1 LLFKDELMLPLSS
14 FVSSHPSPLAATLL
28 LLRLPDVG
36 VGGYW
41 QLLSQIECPTRL
53 INQPPA
59 QLESLLKPAAV
70 AALRGFLDN
79 PDTSELGR
87 RLAADLAYIESQPGL
102 HCLLY
107 SDPLYPRLLREI
119 PRPPP
124 VLYVRGEPACLSLP
138 QIAIVGSRNPSGGGA
153 ENAERFAHYLAERG
167 FAITSGLALGIDAA
181 AHRGA
186 LRASGKTIAVMG
198 TGIDLIY
205 PSRHRQLAQAIIESG
220 GALVSE
226 FPLGTASHACNFP
239 QRNRIISGLSGGT
252 LVVEAAVQSGSL
264 ITASYALQQD
274 REVFAIPGSIH
285 NPLARGCHQLIR
297 QGATL
302 VETAQD
308 IVDQLAGLLSYK
320 RQELKQSKSQSDFF
334 TEDIRDEPEQSPILD
349 ESEQQL
355 LQALGYDP
363 LPVDMLAERTGMDIG
378 SLSAQL
384 IGLEI
389 KGLVQQVGASYV
401 RTGAAEL
408 VS

>member
-1 LLFKDELMLPLSS
+1 ML
-14 FVSSHPSPLAATLL
+14 SPLAASLL
-28 LLRLPDVG
+28 VLRLPDVG
-36 VGGYW
+36 VAGYW
-41 QLLSQIECPTRL
+41 RLLELVESPQQLLSQPVQSWRSFL
-53 INQPPA
+53 N
-59 QLESLLKPAAV
+59 PAAAEMLARFNSDPEGSDV
-70 AALRGFLDN
+70 GQK
-79 PDTSELGR
+79 
-87 RLAADLAYIESQPGL
+87 LAAELAYIESQPGL
-102 HCLLY
+102 HCLTY
-107 SDPLYPRLLREI
+107 DDPLYPRLLREI

-124 VLYVRGEPACLSLP
+124 LLYVRGDPTCLSLP
-138 QIAIVGSRNPSGGGA
+138 QLAIVGSRNPSGGGS

-186 LRASGKTIAVMG
+186 LRAGGKTIAVMG

-205 PSRHRQLAQAIIESG
+205 PSRHRQLAQEIVDNG
-220 GALVSE
+220 GTLVSE
-226 FPLGTASHACNFP
+226 FPLGTSSHASNFP

-264 ITASYALQQD
+264 ITASYALQHD

-320 RQELKQSKSQSDFF
+320 RQEVKSARAAQPELFAEPAVVDEGPQLG
-334 TEDIRDEPEQSPILD
+334 EDERS
-349 ESEQQL
+349 L
-355 LQALGYDP
+355 LQALSYDP
-363 LPVDMLAERTGMDIG
+363 LPVDLLAERTGLDVG
-378 SLSAQL
+378 NLSAQL

-389 KGLVQQVGASYV
+389 KGLIQQVGACYQ
-401 RTGAAEL
+401 RL
-408 VS
+408 

>member
-1 LLFKDELMLPLSS
+1 ML
-14 FVSSHPSPLAATLL
+14 SPLAATLL
-28 LLRLPDVG
+28 VLRLPDVG
-36 VGGYW
+36 VAGYW
-41 QLLSQIECPTRL
+41 QLLELVESPQQL
-53 INQPPA
+53 LNQPV
-59 QLESLLKPAAV
+59 QSWRSLLNPAAADMLTRFISDPEGSDV
-70 AALRGFLDN
+70 GQK
-79 PDTSELGR
+79 
-87 RLAADLAYIESQPGL
+87 LATELAYIESQPGL
-102 HCLLY
+102 HCLTWE
-107 SDPLYPRLLREI
+107 DPLYPRLLREI

-124 VLYVRGEPACLSLP
+124 LLYVRGDPSCLSLP
-138 QIAIVGSRNPSGGGA
+138 QLAIVGSRNPSGGGS

-186 LRASGKTIAVMG
+186 LRAGGKTIAVMG

-205 PSRHRQLAQAIIESG
+205 PSRHHQLAQEIVDSG

-226 FPLGTASHACNFP
+226 FPLGTSSHASNFP

-264 ITASYALQQD
+264 ITASYALQHD

-320 RQELKQSKSQSDFF
+320 RQEVKTARAVQPELFAEPAVVDEEPQLG
-334 TEDIRDEPEQSPILD
+334 EDEQR
-349 ESEQQL
+349 L

-363 LPVDMLAERTGMDIG
+363 LPVDLLAERTGLDVG
-378 SLSAQL
+378 TLSAQL

-389 KGLVQQVGASYV
+389 KGLIQQVGACYQ
-401 RTGAAEL
+401 RL
-408 VS
+408 

>member
-1 LLFKDELMLPLSS
+1 ML
-14 FVSSHPSPLAATLL
+14 SPLAATLL
-28 LLRLPDVG
+28 VLRLPDVG
-36 VGGYW
+36 VAGYW
-41 QLLSQIECPTRL
+41 QLLELFESPLQFLSQPVQSLR
-53 INQPPA
+53 
-59 QLESLLKPAAV
+59 SLLNPV
-70 AALRGFLDN
+70 AADMLTRFH
-79 PDTSELGR
+79 
-87 RLAADLAYIESQPGL
+87 ADPEGSDVGQKLSAELAYIESQPNL
-102 HCLLY
+102 HCLTND
-107 SDPLYPRLLREI
+107 SPLYPRLLREI

-124 VLYVRGEPACLSLP
+124 LLYVRGDPTCLSLP
-138 QIAIVGSRNPSGGGA
+138 QLAIVGSRNPSGGGS
-153 ENAERFAHYLAERG
+153 ENAERFAHFLAERG

-186 LRASGKTIAVMG
+186 LRAGGKTIAVMG

-205 PSRHRQLAQAIIESG
+205 PSRHRQLAQEIVDSG

-226 FPLGTASHACNFP
+226 FPLGTSSHASNFP

-264 ITASYALQQD
+264 ITASYALQHD

-320 RQELKQSKSQSDFF
+320 RQEVRSAKTLQPELFGESVDAKPETLLSAD
-334 TEDIRDEPEQSPILD
+334 EQS
-349 ESEQQL
+349 L

-363 LPVDMLAERTGMDIG
+363 LPVDLLAERTGLDVG
-378 SLSAQL
+378 NLSAQL

-389 KGLVQQVGASYV
+389 KGLIQQVGACYQRV
-401 RTGAAEL
+401 
-408 VS
+408 

>member
-1 LLFKDELMLPLSS
+1 ML
-14 FVSSHPSPLAATLL
+14 SPLAATLL
-28 LLRLPDVG
+28 VLRLPDVG
-36 VGGYW
+36 VAGYW
-41 QLLSQIECPTRL
+41 QLLELFESPLQFLSQPVQSLR
-53 INQPPA
+53 
-59 QLESLLKPAAV
+59 SLLNPV
-70 AALRGFLDN
+70 AADMLTRFHADPEGSDV
-79 PDTSELGR
+79 GR
-87 RLAADLAYIESQPGL
+87 KLSAELAYIESQPNL
-102 HCLLY
+102 HCLTND
-107 SDPLYPRLLREI
+107 SPLYPRLLREI

-124 VLYVRGEPACLSLP
+124 LLYVRGDPTCLSLP
-138 QIAIVGSRNPSGGGA
+138 QLAIVGSRNPSGGGS
-153 ENAERFAHYLAERG
+153 ENAERFAHFLAERG

-186 LRASGKTIAVMG
+186 LRAGGKTIAVMG

-205 PSRHRQLAQAIIESG
+205 PSRHRQLAQEIVDSG

-226 FPLGTASHACNFP
+226 FPLGTSSHASNFP

-264 ITASYALQQD
+264 ITASYALQHD

-320 RQELKQSKSQSDFF
+320 RQEVRSAKTLQPELFGESVDAKPETLLSTD
-334 TEDIRDEPEQSPILD
+334 EQS
-349 ESEQQL
+349 L

-363 LPVDMLAERTGMDIG
+363 LPVDLLAERTGLDVG
-378 SLSAQL
+378 NLSAQL

-389 KGLVQQVGASYV
+389 KGLIQQVGACYQRV
-401 RTGAAEL
+401 
-408 VS
+408 

>member
-1 LLFKDELMLPLSS
+1 ML
-14 FVSSHPSPLAATLL
+14 SPLAATLL
-28 LLRLPDVG
+28 VLRLPAIG
-36 VGGYW
+36 VAGYW
-41 QLLSQIECPTRL
+41 QLLELFDSPLQLLDQPTQSLR
-53 INQPPA
+53 
-59 QLESLLKPAAV
+59 SLLNPAA
-70 AALRGFLDN
+70 ADMLSQFRTD
-79 PDTSELGR
+79 PDTSDIGR
-87 RLAADLAYIESQPGL
+87 KLAADLAYIESQPDL
-102 HCLLY
+102 HCLTY
-107 SDPLYPRLLREI
+107 DDPLYPRLLREI

-124 VLYVRGEPACLSLP
+124 LLFVRGEPACLSLP
-138 QIAIVGSRNPSGGGA
+138 QLAIVGSRNPSGGGS

-186 LRASGKTIAVMG
+186 LRAGGKTIAVMG

-205 PSRHRQLAQAIIESG
+205 PSRHRPLAQEIIASG

-226 FPLGTASHACNFP
+226 FPLGTSSQASNFP

-264 ITASYALQQD
+264 ITASYALQHD

-320 RQELKQSKSQSDFF
+320 RQEVRSAKTVQPELFDKSVNA
-334 TEDIRDEPEQSPILD
+334 EIELGADEQK
-349 ESEQQL
+349 L

-363 LPVDMLAERTGMDIG
+363 LPVDLLAERTGLDVG
-378 SLSAQL
+378 NLSAQL

-389 KGLVQQVGASYV
+389 KGLIQQVGACYQRV
-401 RTGAAEL
+401 
-408 VS
+408 

>member
-1 LLFKDELMLPLSS
+1 ML
-14 FVSSHPSPLAATLL
+14 SPLAATLL
-28 LLRLPDVG
+28 VLRLPDVG
-36 VGGYW
+36 VAGYW
-41 QLLSQIECPTRL
+41 QLLELFESPLQFLSQPVQSLR
-53 INQPPA
+53 
-59 QLESLLKPAAV
+59 SLLNPV
-70 AALRGFLDN
+70 AADMLTRFHADPEGSDV
-79 PDTSELGR
+79 GR
-87 RLAADLAYIESQPGL
+87 KLAAELAYIESQPSL
-102 HCLLY
+102 HCLTY
-107 SDPLYPRLLREI
+107 DSPLYPRLLREI

-124 VLYVRGEPACLSLP
+124 LLYVRGDPTCLSLP
-138 QIAIVGSRNPSGGGA
+138 QLAIVGSRNPSGGGS

-186 LRASGKTIAVMG
+186 LRAGGKTIAVMG

-205 PSRHRQLAQAIIESG
+205 PSRHRQLAQEIVESG

-226 FPLGTASHACNFP
+226 FPLGTSSHASNFP

-264 ITASYALQQD
+264 ITASYALQHD

-320 RQELKQSKSQSDFF
+320 RQEVRSAKTLQPELF
-334 TEDIRDEPEQSPILD
+334 DEPVDAVEENLLSSDEQN
-349 ESEQQL
+349 L

-363 LPVDMLAERTGMDIG
+363 LPVDLLAERTGLDVG
-378 SLSAQL
+378 NLSAQL

-389 KGLVQQVGASYV
+389 KGLIQQVGACYQ
-401 RTGAAEL
+401 RI
-408 VS
+408 

>member
-1 LLFKDELMLPLSS
+1 MLPL
-14 FVSSHPSPLAATLL
+14 SPLAATLL
-28 LLRLPDVG
+28 VLRLPDVG
-36 VGGYW
+36 VAGYW
-41 QLLSQIECPTRL
+41 QLLELFESPLVLLSQPVQSL
-53 INQPPA
+53 N
-59 QLESLLKPAAV
+59 SLLNPTAAAILRQFHADPEASDIGRNV
-70 AALRGFLDN
+70 AK
-79 PDTSELGR
+79 
-87 RLAADLAYIESQPGL
+87 DLAYIESQPLL
-102 HCLLY
+102 HCLTY
-107 SDPLYPRLLREI
+107 DNPLYPRLLREI

-124 VLYVRGEPACLSLP
+124 LLFVRGDPTCLSLP
-138 QIAIVGSRNPSGGGA
+138 QLAIVGSRNPSGGGS
-153 ENAERFAHYLAERG
+153 ENAERFAHYMAERG

-186 LRASGKTIAVMG
+186 LRAGGKTIAVMG
-198 TGIDLIY
+198 TGIDLVY
-205 PSRHRQLAQAIIESG
+205 PSRHRQLAQDIIDSG

-264 ITASYALQQD
+264 ITASYALQHD

-320 RQELKQSKSQSDFF
+320 RQEIKSAKKLQPELF
-334 TEDIRDEPEQSPILD
+334 DEPAVSNNEPILNAD
-349 ESEQQL
+349 EQIL

-363 LPVDMLAERTGMDIG
+363 LPMDVLAERTGLDIG
-378 SLSAQL
+378 NLTAQL

-389 KGLVQQVGASYV
+389 KGLIQQ
-401 RTGAAEL
+401 TGACYQRT
-408 VS
+408 

>member
-1 LLFKDELMLPLSS
+1 ML
-14 FVSSHPSPLAATLL
+14 SPLAATLL
-28 LLRLPDVG
+28 ILRLPDIG
-36 VGGYW
+36 VAGYW
-41 QLLSQIECPTRL
+41 RLQELLDHPLQLLD
-53 INQPPA
+53 QPSHSLP
-59 QLESLLKPAAV
+59 SLLKPAAAELLRQFHTDPEVSEIGRKV
-70 AALRGFLDN
+70 A
-79 PDTSELGR
+79 E
-87 RLAADLAYIESQPGL
+87 DLVYIESQSNL
-102 HCLLY
+102 HCLTY
-107 SDPLYPRLLREI
+107 DDPLYPRLLREI

-124 VLYVRGEPACLSLP
+124 LLFVRGDPTCLSLP
-138 QIAIVGSRNPSGGGA
+138 QLAIVGSRNPSGGGI

-186 LRASGKTIAVMG
+186 LRANGKTIAVMG
-198 TGIDLIY
+198 TGINLVY
-205 PSRHRQLAQAIIESG
+205 PSRHRQLAQEIVDSG

-264 ITASYALQQD
+264 ITASYALQHD

-320 RQELKQSKSQSDFF
+320 RQELKCAASAQ
-334 TEDIRDEPEQSPILD
+334 EDLFIAPAPAESVLDEQEQS
-349 ESEQQL
+349 L

-363 LPVDMLAERTGMDIG
+363 LPVDVLAERTGLDIG
-378 SLSAQL
+378 NLSAQL

-389 KGLVQQVGASYV
+389 KGLIQQIGACYQ
-401 RTGAAEL
+401 RT
-408 VS
+408 

>member
-1 LLFKDELMLPLSS
+1 ML
-14 FVSSHPSPLAATLL
+14 SPLAATLL
-28 LLRLPDVG
+28 VLRLPEVG
-36 VGGYW
+36 VAGYW
-41 QLLSQIECPTRL
+41 QLLELFDSPL
-53 INQPPA
+53 HFLNQPV
-59 QLESLLKPAAV
+59 QSLRSLLNPAA
-70 AALRGFLDN
+70 ADMLRMFHTDPEGSDV
-79 PDTSELGR
+79 GR
-87 RLAADLAYIESQPGL
+87 KLSADLAYIESQSGL
-102 HCLLY
+102 HCLIY
-107 SDPLYPRLLREI
+107 DNPLYPRLLREI

-124 VLYVRGEPACLSLP
+124 LLFVRGDPTCLSLP
-138 QIAIVGSRNPSGGGA
+138 QLAMVGSRNPSGGGI
-153 ENAERFAHYLAERG
+153 ENAERFAHYMAERG

-186 LRASGKTIAVMG
+186 LRAGGKTIAVMG

-205 PSRHRQLAQAIIESG
+205 PSRHRQLAQDIIDSG

-264 ITASYALQQD
+264 ITASYALQHD

-320 RQELKQSKSQSDFF
+320 RQEIKSAKALQPELFAESATIDDDILLS
-334 TEDIRDEPEQSPILD
+334 EDEQA
-349 ESEQQL
+349 L

-363 LPVDMLAERTGMDIG
+363 LSVDLLAERTGLEVG
-378 SLSAQL
+378 NLSAQL

-389 KGLVQQVGASYV
+389 KGLIQQVGASYQ
-401 RTGAAEL
+401 RL
-408 VS
+408 

>member
-1 LLFKDELMLPLSS
+1 ML
-14 FVSSHPSPLAATLL
+14 SPLAATLL
-28 LLRLPDVG
+28 VLRLPDVG
-36 VGGYW
+36 VAGYW
-41 QLLSQIECPTRL
+41 QLLELVESPQQL
-53 INQPPA
+53 LNQPV
-59 QLESLLKPAAV
+59 QSWRSLLNPAAADMLIRFISDPERSDV
-70 AALRGFLDN
+70 GQK
-79 PDTSELGR
+79 
-87 RLAADLAYIESQPGL
+87 LATELAYIESQPGL
-102 HCLLY
+102 HCLTWD
-107 SDPLYPRLLREI
+107 DPLYPRLLREI

-124 VLYVRGEPACLSLP
+124 LLYVRGDPSCLSLP
-138 QIAIVGSRNPSGGGA
+138 QLAIVGSRNPSGGGS

-186 LRASGKTIAVMG
+186 LRAGGKTIAVMG

-205 PSRHRQLAQAIIESG
+205 PSRHRQLAQEIVDSG

-226 FPLGTASHACNFP
+226 FPLGTSSHASNFP

-264 ITASYALQQD
+264 ITASYALQHD

-320 RQELKQSKSQSDFF
+320 RQEVKSARAVHPELFAEPAVVDVEPQLG
-334 TEDIRDEPEQSPILD
+334 EDEQR
-349 ESEQQL
+349 L

-363 LPVDMLAERTGMDIG
+363 LPVDLLAERTGLDVG

-389 KGLVQQVGASYV
+389 KGLIQQVGACYQ
-401 RTGAAEL
+401 RL
-408 VS
+408 

>member
-1 LLFKDELMLPLSS
+1 ML
-14 FVSSHPSPLAATLL
+14 SPLAATLL
-28 LLRLPDVG
+28 VLRLPDVG
-36 VGGYW
+36 VAGYW
-41 QLLSQIECPTRL
+41 QLLELFESPLQFLSQPVQSLR
-53 INQPPA
+53 
-59 QLESLLKPAAV
+59 SLLNPV
-70 AALRGFLDN
+70 AADMLTRFH
-79 PDTSELGR
+79 
-87 RLAADLAYIESQPGL
+87 ADPEGSDVGQKLSAELAYIESQPNL
-102 HCLLY
+102 HCLTND
-107 SDPLYPRLLREI
+107 SPLYPRLLREI

-124 VLYVRGEPACLSLP
+124 LLYVRGDPTCLSLP
-138 QIAIVGSRNPSGGGA
+138 QLAIVGSRNPSGGGS
-153 ENAERFAHYLAERG
+153 ENAERFAHFLAERG

-186 LRASGKTIAVMG
+186 LRAGGKTIAVMG

-205 PSRHRQLAQAIIESG
+205 PSRHRQLAQEIVDSG

-226 FPLGTASHACNFP
+226 FPLGTSSHASNFP

-264 ITASYALQQD
+264 ITASYALQHD

-320 RQELKQSKSQSDFF
+320 RQEVRSAKTLQPELFGESVDAKPVTLLSAD
-334 TEDIRDEPEQSPILD
+334 EQS
-349 ESEQQL
+349 L

-363 LPVDMLAERTGMDIG
+363 LPVDLLAERTGLDVG
-378 SLSAQL
+378 NLSAQL

-389 KGLVQQVGASYV
+389 KGLIQQVGACYQRV
-401 RTGAAEL
+401 
-408 VS
+408 

>member
-1 LLFKDELMLPLSS
+1 ML
-14 FVSSHPSPLAATLL
+14 SPLAATLL
-28 LLRLPDVG
+28 VLRLPDVG
-36 VGGYW
+36 VAGYW
-41 QLLSQIECPTRL
+41 HLLELVESPQQLL
-53 INQPPA
+53 NQPV
-59 QLESLLKPAAV
+59 QSWRSLLNPAAADMLTRFISDPERSDV
-70 AALRGFLDN
+70 GQK
-79 PDTSELGR
+79 
-87 RLAADLAYIESQPGL
+87 LATELAYIESQPGL
-102 HCLLY
+102 HCLTWD
-107 SDPLYPRLLREI
+107 DPLYPRFLREI

-124 VLYVRGEPACLSLP
+124 LLYVRGDRSCLSLP
-138 QIAIVGSRNPSGGGA
+138 QLAIVGSRNPSGGGS

-186 LRASGKTIAVMG
+186 LRAGGKTIAVMG

-205 PSRHRQLAQAIIESG
+205 PSRHRQLAQEIVDSG

-226 FPLGTASHACNFP
+226 FPLGTSSHASNFP

-264 ITASYALQQD
+264 ITASYALQHD

-320 RQELKQSKSQSDFF
+320 RQEVKTARAVQPELFAEPAVVDVEPQLG
-334 TEDIRDEPEQSPILD
+334 EDEQR
-349 ESEQQL
+349 L

-363 LPVDMLAERTGMDIG
+363 LPVDLLAERTGLDVG

-389 KGLVQQVGASYV
+389 KGLIQQVGACYQ
-401 RTGAAEL
+401 RL
-408 VS
+408 

>member
-1 LLFKDELMLPLSS
+1 ML
-14 FVSSHPSPLAATLL
+14 SPLAATLL
-28 LLRLPDVG
+28 VLRLPGIG
-36 VGGYW
+36 VAGYW
-41 QLLSQIECPTRL
+41 QLLELFESPLQFLSQPVQSL
-53 INQPPA
+53 H
-59 QLESLLKPAAV
+59 SLLNPAA
-70 AALRGFLDN
+70 AAMLNQFRAN
-79 PDTSELGR
+79 PDTSEIGCKI
-87 RLAADLAYIESQPGL
+87 AADLTYISSQSDL
-102 HCLLY
+102 HCLCY
-107 SDPLYPRLLREI
+107 DDPLYPRLLREI

-124 VLYVRGEPACLSLP
+124 LLFVRGDPTCLSLP
-138 QIAIVGSRNPSGGGA
+138 QLAIVGSRNPSGGGS

-186 LRASGKTIAVMG
+186 LRGGGKTIAVMG

-205 PSRHRQLAQAIIESG
+205 PSRHRQLAQEIIASG

-226 FPLGTASHACNFP
+226 FPLGTSSHASNFP

-264 ITASYALQQD
+264 ITASYALQHD

-320 RQELKQSKSQSDFF
+320 RQEVRSARATQPELF
-334 TEDIRDEPEQSPILD
+334 DIADEPDDQPALHPDEQC
-349 ESEQQL
+349 L

-363 LPVDMLAERTGMDIG
+363 LPVDLLAERTGLDVG

-389 KGLVQQVGASYV
+389 KGLIQQIGACYQ
-401 RTGAAEL
+401 RL
-408 VS
+408 

>member
-1 LLFKDELMLPLSS
+1 ML
-14 FVSSHPSPLAATLL
+14 SPLAATLL
-28 LLRLPDVG
+28 ILRLPDIG
-36 VGGYW
+36 VAGYW
-41 QLLSQIECPTRL
+41 QLHELLENPLQL
-53 INQPPA
+53 IDLPIQSIR
-59 QLESLLKPAAV
+59 SLLKPAA
-70 AALRGFLDN
+70 ADMLSQYRND
-79 PDTSELGR
+79 PDSSDIGR
-87 RLAADLAYIESQPGL
+87 KVAADLAYIESQPGL
-102 HCLLY
+102 HCLIY
-107 SDPLYPRLLREI
+107 DDPLYPRLLREI

-124 VLYVRGEPACLSLP
+124 LLFVRGDPTCLSLP
-138 QIAIVGSRNPSGGGA
+138 QLAIVGSRSPSGGGI

-186 LRASGKTIAVMG
+186 LRANGKTIAVMG
-198 TGIDLIY
+198 TGIDLVY
-205 PSRHRQLAQAIIESG
+205 PSRHRQLAQEIIDSG

-264 ITASYALQQD
+264 ITASYALQHD

-308 IVDQLAGLLSYK
+308 IVDQLAGLLSYN
-320 RQELKQSKSQSDFF
+320 RQELKSAKVLQPELF
-334 TEDIRDEPEQSPILD
+334 DEPAAVDEPTLSTEEQN
-349 ESEQQL
+349 L

-363 LPVDMLAERTGMDIG
+363 LSVDLLAERTGLDIG
-378 SLSAQL
+378 NLSAQL

-389 KGLVQQVGASYV
+389 KGLVQQAGACYQ
-401 RTGAAEL
+401 RT
-408 VS
+408 

>member
-1 LLFKDELMLPLSS
+1 ML
-14 FVSSHPSPLAATLL
+14 SPLAATLL
-28 LLRLPDVG
+28 VLRLPDVG
-36 VGGYW
+36 VAGYW
-41 QLLSQIECPTRL
+41 QLLELVESPQQL
-53 INQPPA
+53 LNQPV
-59 QLESLLKPAAV
+59 QSWRSLLNPAAADMLIRFISDPERSDV
-70 AALRGFLDN
+70 GQK
-79 PDTSELGR
+79 
-87 RLAADLAYIESQPGL
+87 LATELAYIESQPGL
-102 HCLLY
+102 HCLTWD
-107 SDPLYPRLLREI
+107 DPLYPRLLREI

-124 VLYVRGEPACLSLP
+124 LLYVRGDRSCLSLP
-138 QIAIVGSRNPSGGGA
+138 QLAIVGSRNPSGGGS

-186 LRASGKTIAVMG
+186 LRAGGKTIAVMG

-205 PSRHRQLAQAIIESG
+205 PSRHRQLAQEIVDSG

-226 FPLGTASHACNFP
+226 FPLGTSSHASNFP

-264 ITASYALQQD
+264 ITASYALQHD

-320 RQELKQSKSQSDFF
+320 RQEVKTARAVQPELFAEPAVVDVEPQLG
-334 TEDIRDEPEQSPILD
+334 EDEQR
-349 ESEQQL
+349 L

-363 LPVDMLAERTGMDIG
+363 LPVDLLAERTGLDVG

-389 KGLVQQVGASYV
+389 KGLIQQVGACYQ
-401 RTGAAEL
+401 RL
-408 VS
+408 

>member
-1 LLFKDELMLPLSS
+1 ML
-14 FVSSHPSPLAATLL
+14 SPLAATLL
-28 LLRLPDVG
+28 VLRLPDVG
-36 VGGYW
+36 VAGYW
-41 QLLSQIECPTRL
+41 QLLELVESPQQL
-53 INQPPA
+53 LNQPV
-59 QLESLLKPAAV
+59 QSWRSLLNPAAADMLIRFISDPERSDV
-70 AALRGFLDN
+70 GQK
-79 PDTSELGR
+79 
-87 RLAADLAYIESQPGL
+87 LAAELAYIESQPGL
-102 HCLLY
+102 HCLTWN
-107 SDPLYPRLLREI
+107 DPLYPRLLREI

-124 VLYVRGEPACLSLP
+124 LLYVRGDPSCLSLP
-138 QIAIVGSRNPSGGGA
+138 QLAIVGSRNPSGGGS

-186 LRASGKTIAVMG
+186 LRAGGKTIAVMG

-205 PSRHRQLAQAIIESG
+205 PSRHRQLAQEIVDSG

-226 FPLGTASHACNFP
+226 FPLGTSSHASNFP

-264 ITASYALQQD
+264 ITASYALQHD

-320 RQELKQSKSQSDFF
+320 RQEVKTARAVQPELFAEPAVVDVKPQLG
-334 TEDIRDEPEQSPILD
+334 EDEQR
-349 ESEQQL
+349 L

-363 LPVDMLAERTGMDIG
+363 LPVDLLAERTGLDVG
-378 SLSAQL
+378 TLSAQL

-389 KGLVQQVGASYV
+389 KGLIQQVGACYQ
-401 RTGAAEL
+401 RL
-408 VS
+408 

>member
-1 LLFKDELMLPLSS
+1 VGQK
-14 FVSSHPSPLAATLL
+14 LAT
-28 LLRLPDVG
+28 
-36 VGGYW
+36 
-41 QLLSQIECPTRL
+41 E
-53 INQPPA
+53 
-59 QLESLLKPAAV
+59 
-70 AALRGFLDN
+70 
-79 PDTSELGR
+79 
-87 RLAADLAYIESQPGL
+87 LAYIESQPGL
-102 HCLLY
+102 HCLTWD
-107 SDPLYPRLLREI
+107 DPLYPRFLREI

-124 VLYVRGEPACLSLP
+124 LLYVRGDRSCLSLP
-138 QIAIVGSRNPSGGGA
+138 QLAIVGSRNPSGGGS

-186 LRASGKTIAVMG
+186 LRAGGKTIAVMG

-205 PSRHRQLAQAIIESG
+205 PSRHRQLAQEIVDSG

-226 FPLGTASHACNFP
+226 FPLGTSSHASNFP

-264 ITASYALQQD
+264 ITASYALQHD

-320 RQELKQSKSQSDFF
+320 RQEVKTARAMQPELFAEPAVVDVEPQLG
-334 TEDIRDEPEQSPILD
+334 EDEQR
-349 ESEQQL
+349 L

-363 LPVDMLAERTGMDIG
+363 LPVDLLAERTGLDVG

-389 KGLVQQVGASYV
+389 KGLIQQVGACYQ
-401 RTGAAEL
+401 RL
-408 VS
+408 

>member
-1 LLFKDELMLPLSS
+1 ML
-14 FVSSHPSPLAATLL
+14 SPLAATLL
-28 LLRLPDVG
+28 VLRLPDVG
-36 VGGYW
+36 VAGYW
-41 QLLSQIECPTRL
+41 QLLELVESPQQLLSQPIQSWR
-53 INQPPA
+53 
-59 QLESLLKPAAV
+59 SLLNPAAADMLARFNSDPEGSDV
-70 AALRGFLDN
+70 GKK
-79 PDTSELGR
+79 
-87 RLAADLAYIESQPGL
+87 LAAELAYIESQPGL
-102 HCLLY
+102 HCLTY
-107 SDPLYPRLLREI
+107 DNPFYPRLLREI

-124 VLYVRGEPACLSLP
+124 LLYVRGDPTCLSLP
-138 QIAIVGSRNPSGGGA
+138 QLAIVGSRNPSGGGS

-186 LRASGKTIAVMG
+186 LRAGGKTIAVMG

-205 PSRHRQLAQAIIESG
+205 PSRHRQLAQEIVDSG

-226 FPLGTASHACNFP
+226 FPLGTSSHASNFP

-264 ITASYALQQD
+264 ITASYALQHD

-320 RQELKQSKSQSDFF
+320 RQEVKSARAAQPELF
-334 TEDIRDEPEQSPILD
+334 TEPAVGDEGPQLGED
-349 ESEQQL
+349 ERYL

-363 LPVDMLAERTGMDIG
+363 LPVDLLAERTGLEVG
-378 SLSAQL
+378 NLSAQL

-389 KGLVQQVGASYV
+389 KGLIQQVGACYQ
-401 RTGAAEL
+401 RL
-408 VS
+408 

>member
-1 LLFKDELMLPLSS
+1 ML
-14 FVSSHPSPLAATLL
+14 SPLAATLL
-28 LLRLPDVG
+28 VLRLPDVG
-36 VGGYW
+36 VAGYW
-41 QLLSQIECPTRL
+41 QLLELVESPQQL
-53 INQPPA
+53 LNQPV
-59 QLESLLKPAAV
+59 QSWRSLLNPAAADMLTRFISDPEGSDV
-70 AALRGFLDN
+70 GQK
-79 PDTSELGR
+79 
-87 RLAADLAYIESQPGL
+87 LATELAYIESQPGL
-102 HCLLY
+102 HCLTWE
-107 SDPLYPRLLREI
+107 DPLYPRLLREI

-124 VLYVRGEPACLSLP
+124 LLYVRGDPSCLSLP
-138 QIAIVGSRNPSGGGA
+138 QLAIVGSRNPSGGGS

-186 LRASGKTIAVMG
+186 LRAGGKTIAVMG

-205 PSRHRQLAQAIIESG
+205 PSRHRQLAQGIVDSG

-226 FPLGTASHACNFP
+226 FPLGTSSHASNFP

-264 ITASYALQQD
+264 ITASYALQHD

-320 RQELKQSKSQSDFF
+320 RQEVKTARAVQPELFAEPAVVDVEPQLA
-334 TEDIRDEPEQSPILD
+334 EDEQR
-349 ESEQQL
+349 L

-363 LPVDMLAERTGMDIG
+363 LPVDLLAERTGLDVG

-389 KGLVQQVGASYV
+389 KGLIQQVGACYQ
-401 RTGAAEL
+401 RL
-408 VS
+408 

>member
-1 LLFKDELMLPLSS
+1 ML
-14 FVSSHPSPLAATLL
+14 SPLAATLL
-28 LLRLPDVG
+28 LLRLPNIG
-36 VGGYW
+36 VAGYW
-41 QLLSQIECPTRL
+41 QLMELFDSPTQFFDQPVHSLRSLLNPAAADMLSQFY
-53 INQPPA
+53 A
-59 QLESLLKPAAV
+59 DSESSDIGHK
-70 AALRGFLDN
+70 
-79 PDTSELGR
+79 
-87 RLAADLAYIESQPGL
+87 LAADLTYIESQTNL
-102 HCLLY
+102 HCLTQG
-107 SDPLYPRLLREI
+107 DPLYPRLLREI

-124 VLYVRGEPACLSLP
+124 LLFVRGDPTCLSLP
-138 QIAIVGSRNPSGGGA
+138 QLAIVGSRNPSGGGS
-153 ENAERFAHYLAERG
+153 ENAERFAHYMAERG

-186 LRASGKTIAVMG
+186 LRAGGRTIAVMG

-205 PSRHRQLAQAIIESG
+205 PARHRSLAQEIIDSG

-226 FPLGTASHACNFP
+226 FPLGTSSHASNFP

-264 ITASYALQQD
+264 ITASYALQHD

-320 RQELKQSKSQSDFF
+320 RQEVRSAKTQQ
-334 TEDIRDEPEQSPILD
+334 TELFEDSVEPDNMPLLNNPSLNEPSLNADEQS
-349 ESEQQL
+349 L

-363 LPVDMLAERTGMDIG
+363 LPVDILAERTGLDVG

-389 KGLVQQVGASYV
+389 KGLIQQIGACYQ
-401 RTGAAEL
+401 RL
-408 VS
+408 

>member
-1 LLFKDELMLPLSS
+1 ML
-14 FVSSHPSPLAATLL
+14 SPLAATFLI
-28 LLRLPDVG
+28 LRLPNVG
-36 VGGYW
+36 VAGYW
-41 QLLSQIECPTRL
+41 QLLELFETPQQFL
-53 INQPPA
+53 NQPV
-59 QLESLLKPAAV
+59 QSLRSLLNPAA
-70 AALRGFLDN
+70 ADMLRQFHED
-79 PDTSELGR
+79 PDGSDVGR
-87 RLAADLAYIESQPGL
+87 KLSADLAYIKSQSGL
-102 HCLLY
+102 HCLTY
-107 SDPLYPRLLREI
+107 DSPLYPRLLREI

-124 VLYVRGEPACLSLP
+124 LLFVRGDPTCLSLP
-138 QIAIVGSRNPSGGGA
+138 QLAIVGSRSPSGGGI

-205 PSRHRQLAQAIIESG
+205 PSRHRQLAQDIIDSG

-226 FPLGTASHACNFP
+226 FPLGTSSHASNFP

-264 ITASYALQQD
+264 ITASYALQHD

-320 RQELKQSKSQSDFF
+320 RQEVKSARAVQPELFA
-334 TEDIRDEPEQSPILD
+334 EPAAVNDEPRLGEDEQR
-349 ESEQQL
+349 L

-363 LPVDMLAERTGMDIG
+363 LPVDLLAERTGLDVG
-378 SLSAQL
+378 NLSAQL

-389 KGLVQQVGASYV
+389 KGLIQQVGACYQ
-401 RTGAAEL
+401 RL
-408 VS
+408 

>member
-1 LLFKDELMLPLSS
+1 ML
-14 FVSSHPSPLAATLL
+14 SPLAATLL
-28 LLRLPDVG
+28 ILRLPDIG
-36 VGGYW
+36 VAGYW
-41 QLLSQIECPTRL
+41 RLQELLDHPLQLLDLPTQSLR
-53 INQPPA
+53 
-59 QLESLLKPAAV
+59 SLLKPPAADMLSQFRSSPEV
-70 AALRGFLDN
+70 
-79 PDTSELGR
+79 SEIGR
-87 RLAADLAYIESQPGL
+87 KLSADLAYIKSQSNL
-102 HCLLY
+102 HCLVY
-107 SDPLYPRLLREI
+107 DDPLYPRLLREI

-124 VLYVRGEPACLSLP
+124 LLYVRGDPTCLSLP
-138 QIAIVGSRNPSGGGA
+138 QLAIVGSRNPSGGGS
-153 ENAERFAHYLAERG
+153 ENAERFAHYLSERG

-186 LRASGKTIAVMG
+186 LRAKGKTIAVMG
-198 TGIDLIY
+198 TGIDLVY
-205 PSRHRQLAQAIIESG
+205 PSRHRQLAQEIIDSG

-264 ITASYALQQD
+264 ITASYALQHD

-308 IVDQLAGLLSYK
+308 IVDQLAGLFSYK
-320 RQELKQSKSQSDFF
+320 RQELRTTQPQ
-334 TEDIRDEPEQSPILD
+334 EDLFVTATAENSAEQELD
-349 ESEQQL
+349 QHEQQL

-363 LPVDMLAERTGMDIG
+363 LPMDLLAERTGLDIG
-378 SLSAQL
+378 NLSAQL

-389 KGLVQQVGASYV
+389 KGLVQQIGASYQ
-401 RTGAAEL
+401 RT
-408 VS
+408 S

>member
-1 LLFKDELMLPLSS
+1 M
-14 FVSSHPSPLAATLL
+14 VTPLAATLL
-28 LLRLPDVG
+28 VLRLPDVG
-36 VGGYW
+36 VAGYW
-41 QLLSQIECPTRL
+41 QLLELFDSPLQFL
-53 INQPPA
+53 NQPI
-59 QLESLLKPAAV
+59 QSLRSLLNPAAADMLTRFRADPEMSDV
-70 AALRGFLDN
+70 
-79 PDTSELGR
+79 GR
-87 RLAADLAYIESQPGL
+87 QLSLDLAYLESQSDL
-102 HCLLY
+102 HCLIY
-107 SDPLYPRLLREI
+107 DSPLYPRLLREI

-124 VLYVRGEPACLSLP
+124 LLFVRGDPNCLSLP
-138 QIAIVGSRNPSGGGA
+138 QLAIVGSRNPSGGGS
-153 ENAERFAHYLAERG
+153 ENAERFAHYMAERG

-186 LRASGKTIAVMG
+186 LRAGGKTIAVMG
-198 TGIDLIY
+198 TGINLIY
-205 PSRHRQLAQAIIESG
+205 PARHRQLAQDIVDNG

-252 LVVEAAVQSGSL
+252 LVVEAAVKSGSL
-264 ITASYALQQD
+264 ITASYALQHD

-320 RQELKQSKSQSDFF
+320 RQESKSAKNHQPELF
-334 TEDIRDEPEQSPILD
+334 DEPAVTDNEPMLSVDEQI
-349 ESEQQL
+349 L

-363 LPVDMLAERTGMDIG
+363 LPVDLLAERTGLDVG
-378 SLSAQL
+378 NLSAQL

-389 KGLVQQVGASYV
+389 KGLIQQVGACYQ
-401 RTGAAEL
+401 RL
-408 VS
+408 

>member
-1 LLFKDELMLPLSS
+1 MLSQ
-14 FVSSHPSPLAATLL
+14 LAATLL

-36 VGGYW
+36 VAGYW
-41 QLLSQIECPTRL
+41 QLLELFESPLQFLT
-53 INQPPA
+53 QPI
-59 QLESLLKPAAV
+59 QSLRSLLKPAA
-70 AALRGFLDN
+70 ADMLSQFLAD
-79 PDTSELGR
+79 PEQSDIGHK
-87 RLAADLAYIESQPGL
+87 LAADLNYIESQSGL
-102 HCLLY
+102 YCLLY
-107 SDPLYPRLLREI
+107 DDPLYPRLLREI

-124 VLYVRGEPACLSLP
+124 LLFVRGDPACLSLP
-138 QIAIVGSRNPSGGGA
+138 QLAIVGSRSPSGGGI

-186 LRASGKTIAVMG
+186 LRAGGKTIAVMG
-198 TGIDLIY
+198 TGINLIY
-205 PSRHRQLAQAIIESG
+205 PSRHRQLAQDIIDSG

-264 ITASYALQQD
+264 ITASYALQHD

-320 RQELKQSKSQSDFF
+320 RQEVKSAKTVQPELFAEPVVAD
-334 TEDIRDEPEQSPILD
+334 DEPHLGEDEQH
-349 ESEQQL
+349 L
-355 LQALGYDP
+355 LQALGFDP
-363 LPVDMLAERTGMDIG
+363 LSVDLLAERTGLDVG
-378 SLSAQL
+378 YLSAQL

-389 KGLVQQVGASYV
+389 KGLIQQVGACYQ
-401 RTGAAEL
+401 RL
-408 VS
+408 